1 MTTYSYA
8 CADCEGM
15 ETCPAKITVE
25 TENEL
30 WKLVE
35 LHALV
40 AHDVVAGVWDDETRA
55 YLESLFKI
63 SEPD

>member
-1 MTTYSYA
+1 
-8 CADCEGM
+8 M

-25 TENEL
+25 TENEF

-40 AHDVVAGVWDDETRA
+40 AHEEDAGEWDDETRA
-55 YLESLFKI
+55 YLKSLVKT
-63 SEPD
+63 S